1 MIRVFDDV
9 TNLEDLVQQVRIKL
23 QCMAVLIHHLTES
36 EQTVEAMAWPGAPQ
50 NFPISVP
57 IGYSI
62 CQHTAE
68 SGAVLAVDDAFSHP
82 LTNRHRITEVD
93 GIAAYIGAT
102 IDIENGVRR
111 TICAVE
117 RRRRIWEERDHEV
130 LSMAAETARLKKL

>member
-1 MIRVFDDV
+1 MVRLFDDV
-9 TNLEDLVQQVRIKL
+9 TNLEELAQQVRIKL
-23 QCMAVLIHHLTES
+23 RCMAVLLHRLTDNI
-36 EQTVEAMAWPGAPQ
+36 QTVDAMAWPGAPRG
-50 NFPISVP
+50 FSMSVP

-102 IDIENGVRR
+102 IDIHNGIRR

-117 RRRRIWEERDHEV
+117 RRRRIWEEQDYVV
-130 LSMAAETARLKKL
+130 LSIAAETVRLKKL